1 MISYQNIILRMLAMS
16 KLRHTKVENPSAF
29 LVLLMSLY
37 CGMNGGMPPNI
48 IAAADTILIR
58 LVSVRSGMLMYEK
71 MLDGT
76 STADWIRLATGS

>member
-1 MISYQNIILRMLAMS
+1 MS

-48 IAAADTILIR
+48 IADADTILIR
-58 LVSVRSGMLMYEK
+58 FVSVSSGIVICEK
-71 MLDGT
+71 MSEGA
-76 STADWIRLATGS
+76 STADWSRLATGS